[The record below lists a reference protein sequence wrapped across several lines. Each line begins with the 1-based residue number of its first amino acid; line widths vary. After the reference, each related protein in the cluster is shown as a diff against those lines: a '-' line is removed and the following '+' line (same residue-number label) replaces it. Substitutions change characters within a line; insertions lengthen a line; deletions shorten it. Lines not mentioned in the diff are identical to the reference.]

1 MDKQISSFFDRLN
14 EKYGEINRIS
24 DWQALHTA
32 QDLDEINR
40 IITRRGEILTEI
52 REIENALIGAGA
64 KDAPQYKVRYEEVNA
79 VIREIYESDK
89 GIMQK
94 IEQRMNEIKDELKAK
109 TLFRTRALP
118 GYIKQKYAF
127 SK

>member
-1 MDKQISSFFDRLN
+1 MDKEIPPLFDRLV

-24 DWQALHTA
+24 DWQSLRAA
-32 QDLDEINR
+32 QDLEEINR
-40 IITRRGEILTEI
+40 IITRRGELLADI
-52 REIENALIGAGA
+52 RETENSLINAGA
-64 KDAPQYKVRYEEVNA
+64 KDAPQYKGRYDEVNA